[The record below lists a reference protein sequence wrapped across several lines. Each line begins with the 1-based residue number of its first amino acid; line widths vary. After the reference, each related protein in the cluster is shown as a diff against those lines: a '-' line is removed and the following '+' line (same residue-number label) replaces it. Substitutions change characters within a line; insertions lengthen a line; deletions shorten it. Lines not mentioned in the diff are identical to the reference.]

1 MEVST
6 MSVERTKAIE
16 LGHGGRMSVQRKRDA
31 VLRLLRGEDLELV
44 SRQLGVTAATLS
56 QWREAFLAA
65 GESSLRNRPDDEG
78 HEQQL
83 RRLEAKLGQTLMDNE
98 LLREKITH
106 LESGKPWG
114 RRRPRR

>member
-1 MEVST
+1 MT
-6 MSVERTKAIE
+6 DERTKAIE
-16 LGHGGRMSVQRKRDA
+16 LGHGGRMSVQRKREA

-56 QWREAFLAA
+56 QRRQAFWCAA
-65 GESSLRNRPDDEG
+65 ASSLRARPDDERT
-78 HEQQL
+78 EQL

-98 LLREKITH
+98 LLREKITL
-106 LESGKPWG
+106 LEAGKPWG